1 MEIFLWFFFKKLLLL
16 GLSIY
21 SFAYSQA
28 ALPFFSLIPFP
39 FSNLCQYESQC
50 PLNHFYLA
58 TKFFLLF
65 FYSKQLYYQCSNKC
79 DRHFCVSLVILF
91 EFVNCYSCID
101 FNFLFLLRRKLFVG
115 GLSWATTDSKWEQSR
130 NYHHDS

>member
-1 MEIFLWFFFKKLLLL
+1 MVFFFKKLLLL

-58 TKFFLLF
+58 TKFFLFIF
-65 FYSKQLYYQCSNKC
+65 FSQN
-79 DRHFCVSLVILF
+79 
-91 EFVNCYSCID
+91 NCID
-101 FNFLFLLRRKLFVG
+101 INVQINVTVIFASL
-115 GLSWATTDSKWEQSR
+115 
-130 NYHHDS
+130 